1 MSQDWNR
8 RGVLGAGLAT
18 SLLPAF
24 GAKAQTLSLS
34 TIPTAP
40 FIVAETNAGK
50 VRGGTARG
58 ALCFK
63 GIPFGDGVLHDP
75 HGRHIG
81 VLYPPGQSRGNRFKA
96 PQPIA
101 PWTGVRDARRLGAPT
116 MQAPHQTYGEDEP
129 AYSEDCLFLNV
140 WTPALDGKKRPVMV
154 YLHGGGYSTGSAGST
169 SQDGGRMAAVHD
181 VVVVAPNHRLGL
193 LGFLWLGDELGEA
206 YASSGNQ
213 GMLDMIAAL
222 RWVRDNIANFGG
234 DPGNVT
240 IFGESGGGAKVGTLL
255 GMPEAKGLFH
265 KAGIQSGAQLKR
277 MPREAAAETTKRL
290 LRALDITDA
299 RKLIDVPAQTLLDLQ
314 WLGEKGKGPL
324 AHPTPGYVAPG
335 GAAESFGEDTLPGRF
350 APVVDGAYLPA
361 DPLDPTVTPLAADIP
376 LLIANNKEEARF
388 FFLGQPEVYTLDE
401 AGLKARVEPM
411 LGARSDEMIAVY
423 RRLRPGA
430 TPSDLFI
437 AIATAASMGNETVT
451 LADRKAAQ
459 PAPVYRYRWDYRS
472 NQPIA
477 GTSEIL
483 GAGHATDIGPTFFN
497 WDEKGLQGNGP
508 GVEQASAHLSA
519 LWASFARS
527 GKPSAP
533 GVPDWP
539 RYDAQTRPVML
550 VDVDCSLA
558 NDPDGEARPL
568 WNKS

>member
-1 MSQDWNR
+1 MAHDWNR
-8 RGVLGAGLAT
+8 RGVLGAGLAA

-24 GAKAQTLSLS
+24 GARAQTLSLS
-34 TIPTAP
+34 TIPVAP
-40 FIVAETNAGK
+40 FVIAETTAGK

-58 ALCFK
+58 ALSFK
-63 GIPFGDGVLHDP
+63 GIPYAGSVSGA
-75 HGRHIG
+75 
-81 VLYPPGQSRGNRFKA
+81 NRFKA
-96 PQPIA
+96 A
-101 PWTGVRDARRLGAPT
+101 PPVEPWLGVRDALRLGAPT
-116 MQAPHQTYGEDEP
+116 VQVPHQTYGEDEP
-129 AYSEDCLFLNV
+129 ACSEDCLFLNV
-140 WTPALDGKKRPVMV
+140 WTPALDDKKRPVLF

-169 SQDGGRMAAVHD
+169 TQDGGRMAAVHD

-193 LGFLWLGDELGEA
+193 LGFLWLGDLLGSD
-206 YASSGNQ
+206 YATSGNQ
-213 GMLDMIAAL
+213 GMMDMIAAL
-222 RWVRDNIANFGG
+222 GWVRDNIANFGG

-255 GMPEAKGLFH
+255 GMPNARGLFH

-277 MPREAAAETTKRL
+277 MSRDTAAETTRRL
-290 LRALDITDA
+290 VAALNLGDPHD
-299 RKLIDVPAQTLLDLQ
+299 LIDVPADTLLALQ
-314 WLGEKGKGPL
+314 ELGEKGRGPL
-324 AHPTPGYVAPG
+324 AQPTPGYVAP
-335 GAAESFGEDTLPGRF
+335 AVTAESFSESRAPGHF
-350 APVVDGAYLPA
+350 APVIDGAYLPV
-361 DPLDPTVTPLAADIP
+361 DPVDPAVTPLAADIP
-376 LLIANNKEEARF
+376 LMIANNKEEARVF
-388 FFLGQPEVYTLDE
+388 FMDHPAVFALDE

-411 LGARSDEMIAVY
+411 LGARSDEIIAVY

-472 NQPIA
+472 NLPIA

-497 WDEKGLQGNGP
+497 WDEKGLHGNGP

-519 LWASFARS
+519 LWASFART

-533 GVPDWP
+533 GVPEWP
-539 RYDAQTRPVML
+539 RYDTQTRPVML
-550 VDVDCSLA
+550 VDVDCTLVA
-558 NDPDGEARPL
+558 DPDGEARQL

>member
-1 MSQDWNR
+1 MIQDWNR
-8 RGVLGAGLAT
+8 RGVLGAGLAA

-24 GAKAQTLSLS
+24 GARAQTLSLS
-34 TIPTAP
+34 TIPVAP
-40 FIVAETNAGK
+40 FVVAETTAGK

-63 GIPFGDGVLHDP
+63 GIPYAGSVSGA
-75 HGRHIG
+75 
-81 VLYPPGQSRGNRFKA
+81 NRFKA
-96 PQPIA
+96 PGPVE
-101 PWTGVRDARRLGAPT
+101 PWNGVRDALRLGAPT

-140 WTPALDGKKRPVMV
+140 WTPATDGRKRPVMV

-169 SQDGGRMAAVHD
+169 TQDGGRMAVRHD

-193 LGFLWLGDELGEA
+193 LGFLWLGDLLGGD
-206 YASSGNQ
+206 YATSGNQ
-213 GMLDMIAAL
+213 GMMDMIAAL
-222 RWVRDNIANFGG
+222 GWVRDNITQFGG
-234 DPGNVT
+234 DPDNVT

-255 GMPEAKGLFH
+255 GMPQAKGLFH

-277 MPREAAAETTKRL
+277 MPREAAAETARRL
-290 LRALDITDA
+290 VAALNIGDPHD
-299 RKLIDVPAQTLLDLQ
+299 LVDVPADTLLALQ

-324 AHPTPGYVAPG
+324 AQPTPGYVAPAG
-335 GAAESFGEDTLPGRF
+335 TAESFGEDTLPGRF

-361 DPLDPTVTPLAADIP
+361 DPVDPTVTALAADIP

-401 AGLKARVEPM
+401 AGLRARVAPM

-430 TPSDLFI
+430 SPSDLFI

-451 LADRKAAQ
+451 FADRKAAQ

-477 GTSEIL
+477 GTSQIL

-497 WDEKGLQGNGP
+497 WDEKGLHGNGP

-519 LWASFARS
+519 LWASFART
-527 GKPSAP
+527 GKPEAP
-533 GVPDWP
+533 GVPAWP
-539 RYDAQTRPVML
+539 RYDTATRPVML
-550 VDVDCSLA
+550 VDVDCTLA
-558 NDPDGEARPL
+558 SDPDGEARPL